1 MQLTINNEK
10 QTLEFSGTAESLL
23 KKLNIRR
30 EEVVIK
36 VNGKL
41 APETISLKGDENVEI
56 IKVVFGG

>member
-1 MQLTINNEK
+1 MQLILNNEK
-10 QTLEFSGTAESLL
+10 KELEFSGTADQLI
-23 KKLNIRR
+23 KQLNMRR

-41 APETISLKGDENVEI
+41 APETTKVDGNDKVEI

>member
-1 MQLTINNEK
+1 MELIIDNERK
-10 QTLEFSGTAESLL
+10 DLDYSGTVSSLL
-23 KKLNIRR
+23 KELRFMR

-41 APETISLKGDENVEI
+41 APETKRLGKKDRIEI

>member
-1 MQLTINNEK
+1 LELIIDNERK
-10 QTLEFSGTAESLL
+10 DLDYSGTVSSLL
-23 KKLNIRR
+23 KELRFMR

-41 APETISLKGDENVEI
+41 APETKRLGKKDRIEI

>member
-1 MQLTINNEK
+1 VELVIDNERK
-10 QTLEFSGTAESLL
+10 DMEYSGTVSSLL
-23 KKLNIRR
+23 KDLKFMR

-41 APETISLKGDENVEI
+41 APETRKIGKKDRIEI

>member
-1 MQLTINNEK
+1 MELIIDNERK
-10 QTLEFSGTAESLL
+10 DLDYSGTVSSLL
-23 KKLNIRR
+23 KDLKFMR

-41 APETISLKGDENVEI
+41 APETRKVGKKDKVEI